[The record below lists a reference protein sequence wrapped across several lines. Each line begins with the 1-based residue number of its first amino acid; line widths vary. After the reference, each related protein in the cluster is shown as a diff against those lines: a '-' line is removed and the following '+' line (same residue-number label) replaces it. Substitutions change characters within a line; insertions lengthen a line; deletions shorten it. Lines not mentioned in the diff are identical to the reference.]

1 MVLVNNNISPLPFYA
16 TAAEQ
21 DRFKDYAFGSIY
33 PLCCHRN
40 YLLPFYL
47 FVPIDYSLTS
57 FYVRALDNTKTYTF
71 SGPALQDMGF
81 AEIAISET
89 YKAIYFPAKVPLS
102 IYAGEDLPIGQ
113 AVIVLNF
120 TGALFTSEVLT
131 LCDNVDNLLK
141 LEYSNSYPLEFKHGL
156 LDFNSGNNKLYLYLP
171 TQLGKPEYVFEEEA
185 TERGGYTFIEL
196 QTSKKIYK
204 CTFVAPEY
212 LCDALRIAYLCD
224 NKVVTSKNKAY
235 DLIHYNMEVEWQ
247 EQGNLAEVTLE
258 LETDNV
264 INNIS
269 GFMKEALG
277 TDFNSDFNKD
287 FKV

>member
-16 TAAEQ
+16 TTAEQ

-47 FVPIDYSLTS
+47 FIPVDYSLTS
-57 FYVRALDNTKTYTF
+57 FFVQTLDGTKNYTF
-71 SGPALQDMGF
+71 SGPALQDVGF
-81 AEIAISET
+81 TEIPISEAF
-89 YKAIYFPAKVPLS
+89 KAVYFPAKIPLNV
-102 IYAGEDLPIGQ
+102 YAGEDLQVGQ
-113 AVIVLNF
+113 AVVILNF
-120 TGALFTSEVLT
+120 AGVRFISEILT

-141 LEYSNSYPLEFKHGL
+141 IEYSNSYPLEFKHGL
-156 LDFNSGNNKLYLYLP
+156 LDFNNGSNKLYLYLP
-171 TQLGKPEYVFEEEA
+171 TQLGKPEYTFEEEA

-204 CTFVAPEY
+204 CAFVAPEY

-224 NKVVTSKNKAY
+224 NKTIISKSKVY
-235 DLIHYNMEVEWQ
+235 DLIHYSMEVEWQ

-258 LETDNV
+258 LETDNIV
-264 INNIS
+264 NNIS
-269 GFMKEALG
+269 GFMRTTFGA
-277 TDFNSDFNKD
+277 DFNSDFNKD
-287 FKV
+287 FRV